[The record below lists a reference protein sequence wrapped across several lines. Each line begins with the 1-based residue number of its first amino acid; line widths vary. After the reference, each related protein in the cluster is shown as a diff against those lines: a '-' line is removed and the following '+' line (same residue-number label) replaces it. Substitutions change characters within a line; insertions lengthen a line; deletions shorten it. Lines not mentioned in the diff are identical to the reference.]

1 MTNYF
6 ISLIR
11 TAVAASMILLVSTTA
26 SAQHKIAIA
35 AHRGFWKCE
44 AAGNSENSIAS
55 LREAQKAALWGSEF
69 DVHLTADNKLLVNH
83 DNTRGGKE
91 IELTKLSYFKT
102 DEQCR
107 LKNGEWPST
116 LDEYLKQGQAS
127 DKTMLVFELKPEKH
141 RSEDVLVR
149 KSVRA
154 LKRHGLFD
162 PSRVMFISF
171 SKHMCD
177 VIAKKYP
184 AFTNQ
189 YLNGDIAPKD
199 LKAQGING
207 IDYHYNVFYKH
218 PEWVAEAHSLGMS
231 VNVWTVNAEKDIK
244 AMIDL
249 GVDCITTNEPLLVR
263 EILGSK
269 ELFQ

>member
-6 ISLIR
+6 FSLIR

-102 DEQCR
+102 E
-107 LKNGEWPST
+107 KMGS
-116 LDEYLKQGQAS
+116 S
-127 DKTMLVFELKPEKH
+127 DT
-141 RSEDVLVR
+141 
-149 KSVRA
+149 
-154 LKRHGLFD
+154 
-162 PSRVMFISF
+162 
-171 SKHMCD
+171 C
-177 VIAKKYP
+177 
-184 AFTNQ
+184 
-189 YLNGDIAPKD
+189 
-199 LKAQGING
+199 
-207 IDYHYNVFYKH
+207 
-218 PEWVAEAHSLGMS
+218 
-231 VNVWTVNAEKDIK
+231 
-244 AMIDL
+244 
-249 GVDCITTNEPLLVR
+249 CIL
-263 EILGSK
+263 
-269 ELFQ
+269 